1 MEAIASLI
9 PIIFFIL
16 ASMLCAKGFSLFCY
30 KDCTVKSVGAYVIF
44 INIITISLL
53 WNPIFRGLFYG

>member
-16 ASMLCAKGFSLFCY
+16 ACMFCVKGFSFFY
-30 KDCTVKSVGAYVIF
+30 YRDFTVKCVGVYVIF
-44 INIITISLL
+44 VSIITMILL
-53 WNPIFRGLFYG
+53 WNPILRGLLHG

>member
-16 ASMLCAKGFSLFCY
+16 ACMLCVVGFTFLYY
-30 KDCTVKSVGAYVIF
+30 KDFTVKSVGAYVIF
-44 INIITISLL
+44 LSIITIILL
-53 WNPIFRGLFYG
+53 WNPILRGLLHG